1 MLMHGTADT
10 DVPFEES
17 ATMAD
22 QLKQHGV
29 RSVLLPIEN
38 GEHGF
43 GGGNHQQI
51 AEAYDTMR
59 AFIIEHLRP

>member
-1 MLMHGTADT
+1 
-10 DVPFEES
+10 
-17 ATMAD
+17 MAD